1 MDGYQQY
8 IAKSRYARYLPDQKR
23 RETWEETVRRYLNF
37 FMERGQI
44 TPENYDELFNAIY
57 DLEVMPSMRAVM
69 SAGDALDRDN
79 VAGFNCSYLVIDH
92 PRAFDELMY
101 ILMCG
106 TGVGFSVER
115 QYIAK
120 LPEVAEVMH
129 ETDTVINVADSKIGW
144 AKSFRELVSLLYSGQ
159 IPRWDVSGVRP
170 AGSPLKTFG
179 GRASGPE
186 PLVELFRFT
195 VETFRGAAGRK
206 LTSLECH
213 DLCCKVAQ
221 IVVVGGVRRSAL
233 ISLSNLTDD
242 RIRRAKHG
250 QWWMDNPHRGLAN
263 NSACYTEKPDFEAFL
278 NEWQSLYESRSG
290 ERGFFSRVASQKQAA
305 KNGRRD
311 SKHDFGTNP
320 CLHPDSL
327 VETIH
332 GRVKIKDITEGTY
345 VYTMEDGK
353 LAIKPCSASWVSKK
367 DAETLNITIAS
378 GKVVRCTPDHKI
390 YIEGRGWIE
399 AKDIRIGDKVVH
411 LVRNRRGAAYSGVKL
426 TTQDKRDF
434 IMEHRLVWEAVNG
447 PVPEGYDIHHIDG
460 DTYNNDINNLE
471 CLTHADHSS
480 ITRYESENNHQV
492 LGYRDNSP
500 GRHGSMFGFV
510 SSGERKK
517 KVIVP
522 MPDELKSNLHQ
533 YATVVKIEEGET
545 TDVYDLTV
553 QDTHNFIADFV
564 VVHNCSEIILR
575 PNQFCN
581 LSEVVVRPDDSLET
595 LKEKVRIATI
605 LGTLQATLTDFRYLR
620 AIWKKNTEEEA
631 LLGVSLTGI
640 MDHPFLSGVSPRM
653 PEHIIISRQDP
664 IHYVYSLEG
673 VLKELKEVAIETNK
687 VWAEALGI
695 NQSTAITCVKP
706 SGTVSQLVDSASG
719 IHARFA
725 PYYIRRV
732 RADMRDP
739 LCGVLEAAGVPSE
752 FDVTSPTTKVFSFPK
767 KAPEGAIYAKD
778 ETGMSQLRL
787 WDTYQKHWCEH
798 KPSITVYYRDKEFL
812 EIGQWMYN
820 NFDSVSG
827 VSFLPYSEHTYEQA
841 PYEEITEEEY
851 NKMME
856 GFPTEF
862 PWDITEASD
871 QTEGAQT
878 LACVGGSCEL

>member
-1 MDGYQQY
+1 
-8 IAKSRYARYLPDQKR
+8 
-23 RETWEETVRRYLNF
+23 
-37 FMERGQI
+37 
-44 TPENYDELFNAIY
+44 
-57 DLEVMPSMRAVM
+57 
-69 SAGDALDRDN
+69 
-79 VAGFNCSYLVIDH
+79 
-92 PRAFDELMY
+92 
-101 ILMCG
+101 
-106 TGVGFSVER
+106 
-115 QYIAK
+115 
-120 LPEVAEVMH
+120 
-129 ETDTVINVADSKIGW
+129 
-144 AKSFRELVSLLYSGQ
+144 
-159 IPRWDVSGVRP
+159 
-170 AGSPLKTFG
+170 
-179 GRASGPE
+179 
-186 PLVELFRFT
+186 
-195 VETFRGAAGRK
+195 
-206 LTSLECH
+206 
-213 DLCCKVAQ
+213 
-221 IVVVGGVRRSAL
+221 
-233 ISLSNLTDD
+233 
-242 RIRRAKHG
+242 
-250 QWWMDNPHRGLAN
+250 
-263 NSACYTEKPDFEAFL
+263 
-278 NEWQSLYESRSG
+278 
-290 ERGFFSRVASQKQAA
+290 
-305 KNGRRD
+305 
-311 SKHDFGTNP
+311 
-320 CLHPDSL
+320 L